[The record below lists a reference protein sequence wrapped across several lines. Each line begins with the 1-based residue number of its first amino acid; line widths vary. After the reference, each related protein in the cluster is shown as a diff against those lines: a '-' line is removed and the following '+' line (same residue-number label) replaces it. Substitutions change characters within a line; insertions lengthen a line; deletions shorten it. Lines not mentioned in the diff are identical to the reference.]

1 MGFPRQEYWS
11 GLPYPTPG
19 DLLDPGI
26 ELVSLASPALAGGF
40 FTTASP
46 EKPMC
51 VYTHLYIQL
60 IRFAVHQKLT
70 RPCKSTILN
79 FKNDVL
85 RYAFKTA

>member
-26 ELVSLASPALAGGF
+26 ELVFLATPALAGGF
-40 FTTASP
+40 FTTAP
-46 EKPMC
+46 LEKTMC

-60 IRFAVHQKLT
+60 NHFAVQQKLT
-70 RPCKSTILN
+70 QPCKSTILN

-85 RYAFKTA
+85 RYTFKTA